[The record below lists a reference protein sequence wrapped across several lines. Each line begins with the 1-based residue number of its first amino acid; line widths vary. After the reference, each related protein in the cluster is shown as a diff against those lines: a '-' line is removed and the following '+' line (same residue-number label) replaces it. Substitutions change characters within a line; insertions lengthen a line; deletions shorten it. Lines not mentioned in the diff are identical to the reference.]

1 MRAAGLA
8 ILGLLVLVGCISTTT
23 SYTLDEAG
31 NPVIT
36 TENHN
41 LLRVGT
47 TAQVTTY
54 DPETG
59 AIAISQ
65 VLAADEMSGNL
76 GDAWSRLMEV
86 AQYALAAAGISAAA
100 GGPTTP
106 AAVAGGLIGAVKQQ
120 LTEPDEPEPEEPEP
134 GPADDPDGCG
144 TNVN

>member
-1 MRAAGLA
+1 VRAAGLA
-8 ILGLLVLVGCISTTT
+8 ILGVLVLVGCISTVTIY
-23 SYTLDEAG
+23 SLDEAG

-54 DPETG
+54 DPQTG

-76 GDAWSRLMEV
+76 EGAWSRLMEV

-106 AAVAGGLIGAVKQQ
+106 AAIAGGLIGVMKQQ
-120 LTEPDEPEPEEPEP
+120 ITEPEEPEP
-134 GPADDPDGCG
+134 ESGADPDGCA